1 MKLLSLTVKNFMPYK
16 GEQKILF
23 PSDPQQNVMLVFGD
37 NMRGKTSF
45 LNAIRWCFYGKALG
59 RHLKEIENIDI
70 VNWDAVA
77 ENDWNVQVNLIFE
90 NDGHEYDLR
99 RTLQP
104 KEMIYKPKTSNDFNS
119 ERMLRKDGSVV
130 RGDLVEHELNQ
141 IMPEDIAR
149 FFLFDGELLQEYEM
163 LLDDKDEQGNLIKE
177 SIEKVLGVPAL
188 IRGRNQIDT
197 LLRDARKRQT
207 KDAQQIDSVK
217 RYSDEL
223 QKLEAEYETLDAD
236 LKTLQSQYESYQSQI
251 EVLDEELQK
260 SQSVQL
266 GKERLDQR
274 EGEIKRAAA
283 RLEELQSE
291 KLVLLKDAWKD
302 LLEPLLQQ
310 KISEFEHERDKF
322 GTSQKQRHK
331 IEVRI
336 DDLESLL
343 KKSVCPTCDQKIEDN
358 KRESIGAEV
367 ARLEAELE
375 EFQVSFDRL
384 GSISGEISKL
394 SKIRPS
400 GASSRIPNID
410 KEMRQMNLRVTELDS
425 EIEDIKTEL
434 RGHDTAEI
442 AKKRVRRDQLQQTI
456 GVIKKNIDEQ
466 KRKIEENEA
475 KQKKLSVHIETNAEA
490 RSNRSTRL
498 VNVYAALKDIF
509 SSSIDDLRNNLR
521 QTVADFATEA
531 FSNLTTETT
540 YKGLKINEN
549 YGLTIVDREGRDVL
563 QRSAGAEQIVA
574 LSLIDGLN
582 RTARKTGP
590 IIMDTPLGRLDLKHR
605 EQVLR
610 YLPEMGEQVILLVHE
625 GEIRKDEIMESLS
638 ARIGKVCNIERVS
651 SSESKLTEA

>member
-70 VNWDAVA
+70 VNWDAAA
-77 ENDWNVQVNLIFE
+77 ENEWNVQVNLIFE

-104 KEMIYKPKTSNDFNS
+104 KEMIYKPKTSNDFNC
-119 ERMLRKDGSVV
+119 ERMLRKDGGLV
-130 RGDLVEHELNQ
+130 RADLIEHELNQ

-163 LLDDKDEQGNLIKE
+163 LLDDKDQQGNLIKE

-188 IRGRNQIDT
+188 VRGRNQIDT

-223 QKLEAEYETLDAD
+223 QKLEAEYETLDSD
-236 LKTLQSQYESYQSQI
+236 LKTLQSQYDSCQSQI

-274 EGEIKRAAA
+274 ESEIKRAAI
-283 RLEELQSE
+283 RLKELQSE

-310 KISEFEHERDKF
+310 KISEFEKERDKF
-322 GTSQKQRHK
+322 GSSQKERHRLEAR
-331 IEVRI
+331 IE
-336 DDLESLL
+336 DLENLL
-343 KKSVCPTCDQKIEDN
+343 KKSICPTCDQKIEDN

-367 ARLEAELE
+367 ARLEADLE
-375 EFQVSFDRL
+375 EFQISFERL
-384 GSISGEISKL
+384 GSISEEISKL

-410 KEMRQMNLRVTELDS
+410 KEMRQINLRITELDG

-442 AKKRVRRDQLQQTI
+442 AKKRGKRDQLQQTI
-456 GVIKKNIDEQ
+456 GVIKKSTDEQ
-466 KRKIEENEA
+466 KRKIEENES
-475 KQKKLSVHIETNAEA
+475 KQKKLSLHIETNAEA

-498 VNVYAALKDIF
+498 VNVYVSLKDIF
-509 SSSIDDLRNNLR
+509 SNSIDDLRNSLR

-531 FSNLTTETT
+531 FGRLTTETT

-638 ARIGKVCNIERVS
+638 ARIGKVCNIERIS

>member
-1 MKLLSLTVKNFMPYK
+1 MPYK

-23 PSDPQQNVMLVFGD
+23 PSDAQQNVMLVFGD

-59 RHLKEIENIDI
+59 RHLKEIQNIDI
-70 VNWDAVA
+70 VNWDASA

-90 NDGHEYDLR
+90 NNGHEYDLR

-104 KEMIYKPKTSNDFNS
+104 KEMIYKPKTSNDFLC

-141 IMPEDIAR
+141 VMPEDIAR

-163 LLDDKDEQGNLIKE
+163 LLDDKDDQGDLIKE

-217 RYSDEL
+217 RFSDEL
-223 QKLEAEYETLDAD
+223 QKLEAEYETLDSD
-236 LKTLQSQYESYQSQI
+236 LKNLLSQQESYQNQI
-251 EVLDEELQK
+251 EVLEEELQK

-274 EGEIKRAAA
+274 ESEIKRAAE
-283 RLEELQSE
+283 RLEELQDE

-310 KISEFEHERDKF
+310 KISEFEEERDKF
-322 GTSQKQRHK
+322 GSSQKERHK
-331 IEVRI
+331 IEARI

-343 KKSVCPTCDQKIEDN
+343 KKSVCPTCDQKIEDS
-358 KRESIGAEV
+358 KRESFGAEV
-367 ARLEAELE
+367 AKLEADLE
-375 EFQVSFDRL
+375 EFKVSYEHL
-384 GSISGEISKL
+384 GSISEEISKL

-410 KEMRQMNLRVTELDS
+410 KEMRQMNLRITELDT
-425 EIEDIKTEL
+425 EIEDIKAEL

-456 GVIKKNIDEQ
+456 GVVKKSIDEQ
-466 KRKIEENEA
+466 KRKIEENEG
-475 KQKKLSVHIETNAEA
+475 KQKKLSLHIETNAEA

-509 SSSIDDLRNNLR
+509 SNSIDDLRNNLR

-531 FSNLTTETT
+531 FSRLTTEST

-625 GEIRKDEIMESLS
+625 GEIRKDEIMESLN

>member
-16 GEQKILF
+16 EEQKILF
-23 PSDPQQNVMLVFGD
+23 PSSAQQNVMLVFGD

-104 KEMIYKPKTSNDFNS
+104 KEMIYKPKSSNDFNC
-119 ERMLRKDGSVV
+119 ERMLRKDGGAI
-130 RGDLVEHELNQ
+130 RADLIEHELNQ
-141 IMPEDIAR
+141 IMPEDISR

-177 SIEKVLGVPAL
+177 SIEKVLGVPSL

-217 RYSDEL
+217 RFSDEL
-223 QKLEAEYETLDAD
+223 QKLEAEYETLDND
-236 LKTLQSQYESYQSQI
+236 LKTLQLQYDSYQSQI

-283 RLEELQSE
+283 RLNELQDE

-310 KISEFEHERDKF
+310 KISEFEKERDKF
-322 GTSQKQRHK
+322 SSSQKERHR
-331 IEVRI
+331 IEARI
-336 DDLESLL
+336 EDLENLL
-343 KKSVCPTCDQKIEDN
+343 KKSVCPTCDQKMDDS
-358 KRESIGAEV
+358 KRESIGTEV
-367 ARLEAELE
+367 AKLEADLE
-375 EFQVSFDRL
+375 EFQMSFDRL
-384 GSISGEISKL
+384 GSISEEISKL
-394 SKIRPS
+394 TKIRPS
-400 GASSRIPNID
+400 GAASRIPNID
-410 KEMRQMNLRVTELDS
+410 REMRQVNLRITELDG
-425 EIEDIKTEL
+425 EIEDIKNEL

-442 AKKRVRRDQLQQTI
+442 AKKRVKRDQLQQTI

-466 KRKIEENEA
+466 KRKIEENES
-475 KQKKLSVHIETNAEA
+475 KQKKLSLHIETNAEA

-509 SSSIDDLRNNLR
+509 SSSIDDLRNSLR

-531 FSNLTTETT
+531 FTRLTTETT
-540 YKGLKINEN
+540 YRGLKINEN

-638 ARIGKVCNIERVS
+638 ARIGKVCNIERIS